1 MEPATIAVIIITGA
15 FLGLCVW
22 IERNSRRQRAS
33 PERVE
38 AVEKL
43 GQLQNKKERRNAPD
57 ATDGSGTDP

>member
-38 AVEKL
+38 AVEED
-43 GQLQNKKERRNAPD
+43 GAVTEQERAPQRPRRHRRFRN
-57 ATDGSGTDP
+57 

>member
-1 MEPATIAVIIITGA
+1 MEPATIVVIIITGA

-38 AVEKL
+38 AVEKDVAVTA
-43 GQLQNKKERRNAPD
+43 RNSPD
-57 ATDGSGTDP
+57 ATDGSGADP